1 MFKVWFPCQFA
12 QTISPIATAHNIVT
26 SNVAEIFFPVVWREV
41 AKACFEVKMILIAF
55 HLLFTP
61 YGYMKNISYLRRNK
75 YNQRKL
81 NYLGYE
87 WHETPRLGIRYMK
100 GLKLFTFLNILLKN
114 YSKDKQT
121 GSSFRK
127 ILSF

>member
-26 SNVAEIFFPVVWREV
+26 SKVAETFFPVVWREV

-75 YNQRKL
+75 YNQKNL

-87 WHETPRLGIRYMK
+87 WHETPRL
-100 GLKLFTFLNILLKN
+100 
-114 YSKDKQT
+114 
-121 GSSFRK
+121 
-127 ILSF
+127 